1 MDWRNLKKTRK
12 HRQARK
18 AKRSSHANVGVQIKK
33 KVLGTKENRRSVF
46 FVWSILLS
54 IVVIG
59 LILRIYHLQFYLG
72 NGGSDAMFYIRGAV
86 KFSDF
91 GWFASSSARKGPVFT
106 SLLSISFETFGSNF
120 LASKLVSLVAG
131 SLLPV
136 FVFLLGLEFFNKKVG
151 FLSALIVSINPLLIL
166 YSGLVFREALFS
178 LLWTSCLYFTI
189 VGFRGKTLYSII
201 GGVLFALSSVTMPI
215 GIFAAIGFICFLFF
229 QRVFGTKKTSMVEYK
244 NLDVYFASAFL
255 TLIPFLARNYL
266 AYKEPFINW
275 RVFGGFLSNF
285 MWIYI
290 GLMGLSIPYILLSR
304 VFVYS
309 LHRHFFS
316 TLFHKN
322 SKVVKISIIAITGI
336 LATFIV
342 TYEILKGPGIFA
354 YFVVGLAKLLESLLF
369 PESLGFLFIFSFLVI
384 LYVIKSSHEATLGVF
399 ALIFCV
405 PGLASGL
412 TAHYLHY
419 WDLSFDQVLTYSPT
433 GPLNNR
439 FRYVTPYIPLLAIF
453 ASYGIFLIVDKFILK
468 ILNKRNKKL
477 GMNRLLKASIT
488 SFLILLI
495 ILQFYYA
502 NESVVARTQRTSSDL
517 EKRYS
522 SVLQWLSNQGS
533 PVIYSFSSMLR
544 DQYGSDKVVVLNGDE
559 SLMDIAKRASQE
571 KIEYILVDIF
581 GEYSETQLSL
591 FLGGLTDDM
600 SYYRLQSFQL
610 FKSYKSWPMVQIYK
624 ISQVNLT
631 QTALVVQHENWGQ
644 IWVDFLSKEYLVDSV
659 DDKEDLS
666 QSFFGDYNLIVLTE
680 VKRALTNDELDVLRE
695 KVASGVILIVN
706 GLSPAFMDLESNGY
720 WVGATN
726 FVEAPKDAKW
736 NMRFTESAMNITTE
750 IELDKNYAL
759 YTNSSY
765 SSPTGLT
772 EIGTDV
778 VVYATRVEDGAAAI
792 YAKPHVDG
800 VVVFSGVRPS
810 YAVTTNDY
818 STYINFIQSLLEKAN
833 DKTLFP

>member
-1 MDWRNLKKTRK
+1 MMEKNKSALG
-12 HRQARK
+12 
-18 AKRSSHANVGVQIKK
+18 RSSPANMGVEVKK

-46 FVWSILLS
+46 FDWSVLLS

-59 LILRIYHLQFYLG
+59 LALRIYHLQFYLD
-72 NGGSDAMFYIRGAV
+72 NGGLDAMYYIRGAV
-86 KFSDF
+86 EFSNL
-91 GWFASSSARKGPVFT
+91 GWFARSSQPKGPLFT
-106 SLLSISFETFGSNF
+106 SLLSISLETFGSNF
-120 LASKLVSLVAG
+120 LASKLVSLLAG

-166 YSGLVFREALFS
+166 YSDLVFREALYS

-189 VGFRGKTLYSII
+189 VGFRGKTLYAII
-201 GGVLFALSSVTMPI
+201 GGVLFALSSVTIPV
-215 GIFAAIGFICFLFF
+215 GIFAAIGFVCFLFF
-229 QRVFGTKKTSMVEYK
+229 QKVFGTKKASMVEYK

-266 AYKEPFINW
+266 AYKEPFIEW
-275 RVFGGFLSNF
+275 TELAGSLP

-304 VFVYS
+304 VFGYS
-309 LHRHFFS
+309 LYRHFFS
-316 TLFHKN
+316 AFFHKN
-322 SKVVKISIIAITGI
+322 SKVVKISVISLTGI

-354 YFVVGLAKLLESLLF
+354 YIALGFARLLETLLF
-369 PESLGFLFIFSFLVI
+369 HESLGFLSILSFLVI
-384 LYVIKSSHEATLGVF
+384 LSVIKLSHEATLGVF
-399 ALIFCV
+399 ALIFST
-405 PGLASGL
+405 PGLALGL
-412 TAHYLHY
+412 IGNWTYY
-419 WDLSFDQVLTYSPT
+419 QDLRFDQVLTYSPT
-433 GPLNNR
+433 WPLDNR
-439 FRYVTPYIPLLAIF
+439 FRYVTPYIPLIAIF
-453 ASYGIFLIVDKFILK
+453 ASYGIFLIVDKFIPK
-468 ILNKRNKKL
+468 ILSRRNKKL
-477 GMNRLLKASIT
+477 AMNRLLKASIV

-522 SVLQWLSNQGS
+522 SVLQWLSGQGF
-533 PVIYSFSSMLR
+533 PVVYSFGSLLR
-544 DQYGSDKVVVLNGDE
+544 DQYGSDKVVVLSSSDE
-559 SLMDIAKRASQE
+559 SLKDIVKRASQE
-571 KIEYILVDIF
+571 KIEYIIVDIF
-581 GEYSETQLSL
+581 GEYSEAQLSL
-591 FLGGLTDDM
+591 FLGGRTEDM

-610 FKSYKSWPMVQIYK
+610 VKSYKSWPMVQIYK

-644 IWVDFLSKEYLVDSV
+644 TWVNFLSKKYLVDSV

-666 QSFFGDYNLIVLTE
+666 QYFSSDYKLIVLTE
-680 VKRALTNDELDVLRE
+680 VKRALTNVELDILRQ
-695 KVASGVILIVN
+695 KVESGVILIVN
-706 GLSPAFMDLESNGY
+706 GISPAYMDLKSNGY

-736 NMRFTESAMNITTE
+736 NIKFTESAMNITTE
-750 IELDKNYAL
+750 IDIDKNHAL
-759 YTNSSY
+759 YTSSFY

-772 EIGTDV
+772 QIGTDV

-792 YAKPHVDG
+792 YAKPYVDG

-810 YAVTTNDY
+810 YAVTANDY
-818 STYINFIQSLLEKAN
+818 TTYIIFIQSLLEKAN
-833 DKTLFP
+833 DKTLFPQ